1 MADPLTID
9 VLAERTGEQVAHLAA
24 WLDRGLIGDADGG
37 LCTEDAERVWL
48 VRTLLERGVG
58 LDDVARV
65 VRDHPEVLARFLPRC
80 LPWGDQTYTFD
91 QAAADVGLDPERARR
106 LWRAGAGEA
115 EASALVTDEDVAALR
130 NLRAAL
136 DAGFPED
143 ALMQLLRVYGEAL
156 GRVAEAETRLFHV
169 YVHKRLEQE
178 GLTGAELASQSESA
192 AALLEALVEPTVLYF
207 HRKAWDRSAR
217 DDVVTHLADA
227 AGLWT
232 TIDATGQVPAAIAF
246 VDLCGFTA
254 LTSAM
259 GDLAA
264 AQVVDRFA
272 AIVRDTVAPSL
283 GQIVKQIG
291 DGFMLLFPDAPS
303 ALRCGLDLERRV
315 SEEPQFPSARLG
327 IHWGPVLYRDGDY
340 VGATV
345 NLAARVTAEAQAHE
359 VLVTGA
365 VHDGVR
371 DLATGLDDVELVPV
385 GARRVKGFP
394 EAVELFEARPVAAG
408 REAKQTDPVCRM
420 ELAPAEVGAR
430 VTIDGRDHVFCS
442 TDCLQLFVA
451 APDQYAPR

>member
-1 MADPLTID
+1 MGDGLSID
-9 VLAERTGEQVAHLAA
+9 ELAERTGEHAIRLAD
-24 WLDRGLIGDADGG
+24 WRDRGLIGDPDGG
-37 LCTEDAERVWL
+37 LCTEDTERAWL
-48 VRTLLERGVG
+48 VRTLLSRGVS

-80 LPWGDQTYTFD
+80 LPWGARTYTFD
-91 QAAADVGLDPERARR
+91 EAATHVGLEPDRARR
-106 LWRAGAGEA
+106 LWRAGAGQA
-115 EASALVTDEDVAALR
+115 EAAALVTDDDLAALR

-178 GLTGAELASQSESA
+178 GLTGTELASQSEA
-192 AALLEALVEPTVLYF
+192 AGALLEQLVEPTVLYF

-246 VDLCGFTA
+246 VDLCGFSA

-272 AIVRDTVAPSL
+272 AIVRDTVGPSL
-283 GQIVKQIG
+283 GQVVKQIG
-291 DGFMLLFPDAPS
+291 DGFMLLFPDSSS
-303 ALRCGLDLERRV
+303 ALSCALDLERRV
-315 SEEPQFPSARLG
+315 SDEPQFPSARLG

-365 VHDGVR
+365 VHDRAG
-371 DLATGLDDVELVPV
+371 GIDDVELVAV

-394 EAVELFEARPVAAG
+394 DAVELFEARPCAAG
-408 REAKQTDPVCRM
+408 REAKRTDPVCRM
-420 ELAPAEVGAR
+420 ELTPAAVGAR
-430 VTIDGRDHVFCS
+430 VTIGSVEHVFCS

-451 APDQYAPR
+451 APDQYAP

>member
-1 MADPLTID
+1 MPDQLTID
-9 VLAERTGEQVAHLAA
+9 ALAERTGEQLAHLAT

-37 LCTEDAERVWL
+37 LCTEDAERAWL
-48 VRTLLERGVG
+48 VRTLLDRGVG

-65 VRDHPEVLARFLPRC
+65 VRDHPDVLARFLPRC
-80 LPWGDQTYTFD
+80 LPWGERTYTFD
-91 QAAADVGLDPERARR
+91 EAAADVGLEAARARR
-106 LWRAGAGEA
+106 LWRAGAGQA
-115 EASALVTDEDVAALR
+115 EAPALVTDEDVGALR

-178 GLTGAELASQSESA
+178 GLSGAELTRQTESA
-192 AALLEALVEPTVLYF
+192 GALLEALVEPTVLYF

-246 VDLCGFTA
+246 VDLCGFSA

-283 GQIVKQIG
+283 GQVVKQIG
-291 DGFMLLFPDAPS
+291 DGFMLLFPDVPS
-303 ALRCGLDLERRV
+303 ALRCGLDLEQRV
-315 SEEPQFPSARLG
+315 SDEPQFPSARLG
-327 IHWGPVLYRDGDY
+327 LHWGPVLYRDGDY

-345 NLAARVTAEAQAHE
+345 NLAARVTAEAQAHD
-359 VLVTGA
+359 VLVTGPVQEQA
-365 VHDGVR
+365 KGF
-371 DLATGLDDVELVPV
+371 ADDVELVAA

-394 EAVELFEARPVAAG
+394 DAVELFRARRVAAS
-408 REAKQTDPVCRM
+408 P
-420 ELAPAEVGAR
+420 
-430 VTIDGRDHVFCS
+430 I
-442 TDCLQLFVA
+442 VA
-451 APDQYAPR
+451 ACRPPTGTRITARSDSRSYPTTS